1 MTEEK
6 KEIAAESEPR
16 PEEILSEILKAHE
29 SARDSL
35 EAGGEEWLES
45 LIASLPEKARE
56 EIREYDKEL
65 AEAGVSAEKRGKFI
79 EREAVRIEQTYVENR
94 FTVGDGERILK
105 EAYSKEKVVEW
116 MKDLFDEKPRVEDLE
131 KIARLSFD
139 ANGLKAVNDL
149 SASHENGTEY
159 LKRIAD
165 VLHDRNHP
173 AREVMEKYGVTEVIP
188 VTGGGD
194 EYSIIVKGDKSIT
207 PEALQE
213 ITAAYIES
221 IENLDVSDLV
231 DFSDLETQLRYL
243 GVSKKEFDSLD
254 PEARGEL
261 TGKYKEEMPGGFS
274 MRSSASGGAATLLE
288 GFRAAIRDP
297 REGKKLTGQEGY
309 EHALYKMMGGLF
321 DESDRVSDQ
330 NKTEYKRILADSES
344 SGDRFYSKV
353 LKRTTE
359 ARILEE
365 KIETLTSETEH
376 KKAQEAEMMQ
386 VLALDLDSDAK
397 LKAIGQ
403 IMEKYGEAGG

>member
-16 PEEILSEILKAHE
+16 SEEILSEILKAYE
-29 SARDSL
+29 SARDRL

-45 LIASLPEKARE
+45 RIASLPEKVRE

-65 AEAGVSAEKRGKFI
+65 AESGVSAERRGKFI
-79 EREAVRIEQTYVENR
+79 EREAVRIEQAYVEKR

-173 AREVMEKYGVTEVIP
+173 AREVMEKYGVTEVIS

-194 EYSIIVKGDKSIT
+194 EYSIIIKGDQPIT

-213 ITAAYIES
+213 VTAAYVGS
-221 IENLDVSDLV
+221 IERLDVSDLA

-254 PEARGEL
+254 DEAQGEL
-261 TGKYKEEMPGGFS
+261 LRKYKEEMPEGFS
-274 MRSSASGGAATLLE
+274 MRASASGGAATLLE
-288 GFRAAIRDP
+288 GFRAVIRDP
-297 REGKKLTGQEGY
+297 REGKRLTGKEDY
-309 EHALYKMMGGLF
+309 ERALYKMMGGLF

-330 NKTEYKRILADSES
+330 NKTEYKQMLAES
-344 SGDRFYSKV
+344 GSPGDRFYSKV
-353 LKRTTE
+353 LKRTAE
-359 ARILEE
+359 ARLLEE
-365 KIETLTSETEH
+365 NIETLTSEVEH
-376 KKAQEAEMMQ
+376 KKAQEAEIMQ
-386 VLALDLDSDAK
+386 VLALELDPDAK

-403 IMEKYGEAGG
+403 IMEKYGGVGG